1 VRKSRKDGRNVTEKR
16 IGPEEFDST
25 TAAVNQ
31 GVRSL
36 AIERAVSEVEGWQK
50 RLEASNDPLL
60 QPIADNLGALKELLT
75 AETLDGGAI
84 GRLLVDLG
92 DQTQAVAVS
101 GKAAPVADRLQLLS
115 QLLTDEGRSV
125 VEEVERSTTEGEAP
139 GGR

>member
-1 VRKSRKDGRNVTEKR
+1 VRKSRKDSRNVTEKR

-25 TAAVNQ
+25 TAALNQ

>member
-1 VRKSRKDGRNVTEKR
+1 MTEKS

-25 TAAVNQ
+25 TAALNQ

-50 RLEASNDPLL
+50 VLEASNDPLL
-60 QPIADNLGALKELLT
+60 QPIAANLGALKELLA